1 MDTQKE
7 TAKKF
12 QSLFEIMLNEHNL
25 ILTISEMVDIIIV
38 VQKVLKL
45 LSKQKFINNKRDICK
60 HNERVYINYKS
71 KKENN
76 LKEKRVENICLN
88 SSPKAVKAILDITNF
103 KN

>member
-1 MDTQKE
+1 MRTKE
-7 TAKKF
+7 NKILLEKLSNA
-12 QSLFEIMLNEHNL
+12 INILN
-25 ILTISEMVDIIIV
+25 DIIKI
-38 VQKVLKL
+38 
-45 LSKQKFINNKRDICK
+45 INNKRDVCK

-88 SSPKAVKAILDITNF
+88 SSPKAVKAIIDITNL

>member
-1 MDTQKE
+1 
-7 TAKKF
+7 
-12 QSLFEIMLNEHNL
+12 MLLNKNK
-25 ILTISEMVDIIIV
+25 ILLEKLNNAINILDDIINI
-38 VQKVLKL
+38 
-45 LSKQKFINNKRDICK
+45 INKKDVCK
-60 HNERVYINYKS
+60 HNERVYVKYKS

>member
-1 MDTQKE
+1 MPSKE
-7 TAKKF
+7 NKILLEK
-12 QSLFEIMLNEHNL
+12 LNNAIN
-25 ILTISEMVDIIIV
+25 ILDDIIKI
-38 VQKVLKL
+38 
-45 LSKQKFINNKRDICK
+45 INNKRDVCK
-60 HNERVYINYKS
+60 HNERVYVKYKS